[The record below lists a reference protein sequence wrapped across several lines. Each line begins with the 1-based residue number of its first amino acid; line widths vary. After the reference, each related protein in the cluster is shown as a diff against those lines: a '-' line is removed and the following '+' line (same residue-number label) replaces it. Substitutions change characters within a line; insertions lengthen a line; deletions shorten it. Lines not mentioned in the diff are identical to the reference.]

1 VTPCSDPTGRE
12 HLSGPRFGDSLH
24 PPASPFCNLRGQL
37 TTRTFGKH
45 RPNVT
50 LGDESG
56 IYPSP
61 YDPGR
66 MRTCGVDP
74 NPNNTTGRSLP
85 LQGW

>member
-1 VTPCSDPTGRE
+1 MAPYSDPAGRE
-12 HLSGPRFGDSLH
+12 HLLGPRSGDSLH
-24 PPASPFCNLRGQL
+24 PPASPFCNLRVQL
-37 TTRTFGKH
+37 TPRTFGKH

-56 IYPSP
+56 IYLSP

-74 NPNNTTGRSLP
+74 NPNNTTGRSLAP
-85 LQGW
+85 RG